1 MFLERLDDEANEETI
16 DIRAI
21 RLDADKALTSFFNA
35 IEFCSEEYEELD
47 YVIPAKAM
55 NEVIDHYKAQ
65 LKARVTR
72 RNEGKDVST
81 EDPITGAAI

>member
-47 YVIPAKAM
+47 YVIPADYSGQI
-55 NEVIDHYKAQ
+55 VQ
-65 LKARVTR
+65 
-72 RNEGKDVST
+72 
-81 EDPITGAAI
+81 

>member
-55 NEVIDHYKAQ
+55 NEVIDYYIAQ
-65 LKARVTR
+65 LKVRVIR

-81 EDPITGAAI
+81 EDPITGAPI